1 LTRAKASVGA
11 VMFDTPG
18 EAIRSQLSAAKAHII
33 VAGQP
38 VSAGNL
44 VFTAW

>member
-1 LTRAKASVGA
+1 
-11 VMFDTPG
+11 MFDTPG
-18 EAIRSQLSAAKAHII
+18 EAIRARLYAASAPII

>member
-1 LTRAKASVGA
+1 
-11 VMFDTPG
+11 MFDTPG
-18 EAIRSQLSAAKAHII
+18 EAIRVRLYAAKVHSIA
-33 VAGQP
+33 AGQQ